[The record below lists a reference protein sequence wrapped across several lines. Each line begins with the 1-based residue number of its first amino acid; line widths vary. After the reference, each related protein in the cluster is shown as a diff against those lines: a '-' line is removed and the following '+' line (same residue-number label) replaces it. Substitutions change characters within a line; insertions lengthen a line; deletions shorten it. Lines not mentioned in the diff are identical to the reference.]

1 MKERENKCG
10 LTFPPPGSLPNPG
23 IEPVIPVAP
32 PLQADSSPSEPSGIS
47 N

>member
-1 MKERENKCG
+1 MKKKENNCG
-10 LTFPPPGSLPNPG
+10 LTFPPPEGLPNPG

-32 PLQADSSPSEPSGIS
+32 PLQADSSRSESSGKS